1 MRQFPHVCEPN
12 KWTSCVGG
20 HRQKVHSQVRGGEK
34 SKASSN
40 KKVILQLRWNFV
52 YKIVFVSFARVWK
65 WFLMSE
71 LKIVVGKGEGEKKL
85 ATWHRLFDVS
95 QTHTLDMRRILFYF
109 FFFTQKLLTNSFHVW
124 SFVTYPAS
132 VVLRCWCLLFP
143 TKPVAAL
150 MYVCVLWSIAR
161 WGGCLSRARPPHTI
175 CCFFRRSTRHVS
187 HSLYDKVDDAKKPTT
202 TTKMKIFVL
211 LIKPRC
217 CHYLFL
223 GVVAL
228 KILLKA
234 SEAAVARLSRLS
246 MRTLFHEN

>member
-1 MRQFPHVCEPN
+1 MFASQTNERVAWADIDKKYIHRFGVEKRVKRAVIKKSFCN
-12 KWTSCVGG
+12 YVGI
-20 HRQKVHSQVRGGEK
+20 SFTK
-34 SKASSN
+34 SFSFLSRAFENGFWWVNWKLLSAKA
-40 KKVILQLRWNFV
+40 K
-52 YKIVFVSFARVWK
+52 
-65 WFLMSE
+65 
-71 LKIVVGKGEGEKKL
+71 EKKSWQRGIDSS
-85 ATWHRLFDVS
+85 TCHK
-95 QTHTLDMRRILFYF
+95 HTLSTCGEFYFTF

-132 VVLRCWCLLFP
+132 VVLRWCLLFP